1 MSELS
6 VFACFIYLEP
16 QCICSYSYLF
26 VRVTNILLSR
36 MLCEKIDQSLAFTTE
51 GIMLNLQVLT
61 ADNRPTYR
69 SNGEMG

>member
-6 VFACFIYLEP
+6 VLFACFIYLEP

-36 MLCEKIDQSLAFTTE
+36 MPSEKIDQSLAFTTE
-51 GIMLNLQVLT
+51 VIMLSFSVN
-61 ADNRPTYR
+61 PTGAYCR
-69 SNGEMG
+69 